1 MYQSAIHTALHCV
14 IAPVAPPDS
23 ITDDAAAQTS
33 VCERYKAS
41 EQRGVDHSRRGGGRR
56 RNLDAERLTPTE
68 SAPNTIGIQ
77 MIQALLEALTTLGPM
92 VFLMLSPIM
101 IPLAVETVGFIADRR
116 KMLTHSAS
124 VESKPTALASHDR
137 ELTQA
142 QLTKAA

>member
-1 MYQSAIHTALHCV
+1 
-14 IAPVAPPDS
+14 
-23 ITDDAAAQTS
+23 
-33 VCERYKAS
+33 
-41 EQRGVDHSRRGGGRR
+41 
-56 RNLDAERLTPTE
+56 
-68 SAPNTIGIQ
+68 